1 MNASAPLAVVLA
13 TLLWAG
19 LAAAASDFDLL
30 DINEGELRF
39 LTEPP
44 ATQPHLQSTHVQISE
59 ESLKTG
65 WVRVKQCHYR
75 LDRVK
80 AMQVVFA
87 KGRVRDLKILRADN
101 IARVWVE
108 QDSVQLE
115 DIGED
120 AVLCI
125 LSENRSLKID
135 APGGG
140 YEWHGGPYMRRFLD
154 GYFPMHLKLA
164 VDYPAARLR
173 LVAIEPP
180 VVQLK
185 AVSLPGHVHLDL
197 LFEGRLEVSL
207 HFAAAPASP
216 GIGW

>member
-1 MNASAPLAVVLA
+1 MKGSIRAAVI
-13 TLLWAG
+13 AG
-19 LAAAASDFDLL
+19 LLCSGTALAALSEFELL

-39 LTEPP
+39 LSEPP
-44 ATQPHLQSTHVQISE
+44 ATPPHLQSTHVQISE

-75 LDRVK
+75 LDQVR

-101 IARVWVE
+101 IARAWVE
-108 QDSVQLE
+108 EDSVQLE
-115 DIGED
+115 DIGEN

-125 LSENRSLKID
+125 LSENRSLETD
-135 APGGG
+135 TTHGS

-154 GYFPMHLKLA
+154 GYFPMHVKLA

-173 LVAIEPP
+173 LTAIEPP
-180 VVQLK
+180 AVRLK
-185 AVSLPGHVHLDL
+185 TVSLPGHVHLDV

-207 HFAAAPASP
+207 RFAAVPAPH
-216 GIGW
+216 GLGW